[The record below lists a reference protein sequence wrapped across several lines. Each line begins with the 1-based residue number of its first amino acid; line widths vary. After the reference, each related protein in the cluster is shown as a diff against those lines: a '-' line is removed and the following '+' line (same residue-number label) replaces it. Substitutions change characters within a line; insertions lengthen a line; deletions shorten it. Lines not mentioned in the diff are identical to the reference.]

1 MIEFIERHMADGS
14 MTARVK
20 SDQLPAEMRYIITQW
35 PDGKIT
41 GRSQAYGNGSVRYYT
56 HRTYDAALAH
66 AYAWASRKIAEN
78 RGRSNSEIIDAVV
91 QSIAQQLK
99 LNKETTA

>member
-20 SDQLPAEMRYIITQW
+20 ADGLPAEMRYIVTQW
-35 PDGKIT
+35 PDGKVT
-41 GRSQAYGNGSVRYYT
+41 ARSQAYGNGSVRYYT

-66 AYAWASRKIAEN
+66 AYTWASRKIAEA
-78 RGRSNSEIIDAVV
+78 RR
-91 QSIAQQLK
+91 QSQGA
-99 LNKETTA
+99 